1 MILHVE
7 YSISAWLVLAKAA
20 SSSFL
25 LMAESYVLN
34 SSHLKQSGVRQ
45 LSKAPVV
52 GCPAPAV
59 CVGGGLTWRD
69 HRGEGGRGLCGAGY
83 CKRKELLESAN
94 PLLNIT

>member
-1 MILHVE
+1 MVGVSKSRLLILPDHGR
-7 YSISAWLVLAKAA
+7 I
-20 SSSFL
+20 
-25 LMAESYVLN
+25 VLN
-34 SSHLKQSGVRQ
+34 SSLLKQSVVRQ